1 MTIELSQDRS
11 DALVAANYEML
22 LALVELRRA
31 SGIRQED
38 VAAALG
44 ISQQAISQFE
54 RLERDPHLSTV
65 AQYANAVGARVTH
78 AVTPDTGTGTGTE
91 AILADSRR
99 VTHGSRSKHKSGAAP
114 EGATPLKRAITT

>member
-78 AVTPDTGTGTGTE
+78 TVTPDTGTE
-91 AILADSRR
+91 AILADSRL
-99 VTHGSRSKHKSGAAP
+99 VTHGSRSKHKSGASP
-114 EGATPLKRAITT
+114 EGAAPL

>member
-1 MTIELSQDRS
+1 VQSSDTKAAGKPRGAQSNFHKVELVLMMNVRPQGGIMTIELSQDRS

-44 ISQQAISQFE
+44 ISQ
-54 RLERDPHLSTV
+54 
-65 AQYANAVGARVTH
+65 
-78 AVTPDTGTGTGTE
+78 
-91 AILADSRR
+91 
-99 VTHGSRSKHKSGAAP
+99 
-114 EGATPLKRAITT
+114 